1 MYNRQH
7 LTNDE
12 ITTLW
17 IFTNKLEI
25 LHHSVKFSNRLMEYI
40 IYKELH
46 QIIYKKY
53 SHFLDDLK
61 EKYEGN
67 TL

>member
-1 MYNRQH
+1 
-7 LTNDE
+7 
-12 ITTLW
+12 
-17 IFTNKLEI
+17 
-25 LHHSVKFSNRLMEYI
+25 MEYI

>member
-25 LHHSVKFSNRLMEYI
+25 LHLSVKFSNRLMEYI
-40 IYKELH
+40 IYKELY
-46 QIIYKKY
+46 QI
-53 SHFLDDLK
+53 K

>member
-1 MYNRQH
+1 MYNGQH

-12 ITTLW
+12 IATLW
-17 IFTNKLEI
+17 IFTNKLES
-25 LHHSVKFSNRLMEYI
+25 LHHRVKHSNSLTEYI
-40 IYKELH
+40 VNMELYK
-46 QIIYKKY
+46 IIYQKY
-53 SHFLDDLK
+53 SHFLDNLK